1 MKVRVRTLRIG
12 SREFRWTAELCGHYD
27 LDRDYHRCVRV
38 RVWGGGKNGRMMRVD
53 LESTEPG
60 PRGGVPDCAY
70 PTPRVVRAIVDYA
83 LENGW
88 ALGPSVD
95 GTKWG
100 LTPERR
106 YQASGSLT
114 ASGACSTF
122 GTDAAAAWS

>member
-1 MKVRVRTLRIG
+1 MKVRVRTLRVG

-38 RVWGGGKNGRMMRVD
+38 RVWGGGKNGRMLRVD

-70 PTPRVVRAIVDYA
+70 PLPVSCAPSSITPLRTA
-83 LENGW
+83 GPP
-88 ALGPSVD
+88 GPSVD

-122 GTDAAAAWS
+122 DTDAAAAWS